1 MPFLPKFIMEKD
13 NISQY
18 LKEDNTTTTNTQP
31 PRTLVDLL
39 VYIFEKLEHS

>member
-1 MPFLPKFIMEKD
+1 MEKD

-18 LKEDNTTTTNTQP
+18 LKEDNTTTTTTQP

-39 VYIFEKLEHS
+39 VSIFEKLEHS